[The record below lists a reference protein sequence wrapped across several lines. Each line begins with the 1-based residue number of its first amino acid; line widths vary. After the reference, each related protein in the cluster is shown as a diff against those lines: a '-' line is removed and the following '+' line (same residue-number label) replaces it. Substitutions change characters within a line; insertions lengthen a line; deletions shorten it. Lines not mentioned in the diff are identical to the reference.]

1 MAGEIV
7 HIEFPS
13 TDVDRAQRFWSGLFG
28 WEFGESQMPDL
39 DYRMARTGENSGAAV
54 WPSDQGTGH
63 ARYYFGV
70 DDMEAAG
77 PRSRSSE
84 AHPRRSNRFP
94 AWAGSPSAR
103 TAKATSSA
111 SGRRTLRRRN

>member
-13 TDVDRAQRFWSGLFG
+13 TDVDRAQRFWGGLFG

-54 WPSDQGTGH
+54 WESDRGTGH
-63 ARYYFGV
+63 PKYYFAV
-70 DDMEAAG
+70 DDMEAARAKVEELG
-77 PRSRSSE
+77 GSTEEKVAVPTMGWFAFCKDSE
-84 AHPRRSNRFP
+84 GNEFSL
-94 AWAGSPSAR
+94 WQ
-103 TAKATSSA
+103 TDSSA
-111 SGRRTLRRRN
+111 A